1 MAELEDTP
9 AAEAAIDAHTDP
21 SGVPIVAVS
30 GDLDISNADAL
41 EATVA
46 SIVAGRPERLIFDLT
61 RLRFMDSAGIAVL
74 LEARERVGSIVLR
87 APSAPI
93 RRVIEVTGL
102 TDVLP
107 IEP

>member
-74 LEARERVGSIVLR
+74 LGAAAKVQSVHIRNPTPAV
-87 APSAPI
+87 
-93 RRVIEVTGL
+93 RRVVELTGL
-102 TDVLP
+102 SQVLP
-107 IEP
+107 IES